1 MTAACR
7 GGTHA
12 DVCRPVPPLRH
23 WSTRSFAFAAGVGMR
38 LPVRKLLMALA
49 FGFGA
54 IALPA
59 TLIVI
64 EAAKTPRPELHDA
77 AYARTLLSQGR
88 LAWQYDQQ
96 ATVGGS
102 TVRGVE
108 LNEPGSGY

>member
-1 MTAACR
+1 MTA
-7 GGTHA
+7 
-12 DVCRPVPPLRH
+12 H

-108 LNEPGSGY
+108 LNEPGSGC